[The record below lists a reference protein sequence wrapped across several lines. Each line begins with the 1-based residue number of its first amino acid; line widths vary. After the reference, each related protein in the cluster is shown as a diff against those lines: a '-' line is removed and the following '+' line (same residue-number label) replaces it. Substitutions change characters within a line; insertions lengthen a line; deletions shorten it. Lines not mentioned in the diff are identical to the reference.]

1 MFSKG
6 KFIVIEGLDG
16 SGKTTQTRILAA
28 KLREKGINV
37 VTHAEPTGGEY
48 GRKCREIL
56 SGAKKCTKSELAL
69 LFTADR
75 IDHNIN
81 EADGINMHIDK
92 GETVLC
98 DRYYYS
104 TLAYQG
110 VDVGMEWLK
119 ALNLGCEDIR
129 KPDLCIFLDLTPE
142 KSMERIYANRTAD
155 QIEIYETQDYLT
167 SIRKRFYNCLDSL
180 KENENIVV
188 INADGTVEEVA
199 EKIENAVNTIY

>member
-16 SGKTTQTRILAA
+16 SGKTTQTKILAA
-28 KLREKGINV
+28 KLREKGMRV
-37 VTHAEPTGGEY
+37 VTHAEPTSGEY

-75 IDHNIN
+75 IDHNVN
-81 EADGINMHIDK
+81 DADGINMHIDK

-119 ALNLGCEDIR
+119 TLNLGCEDIR

-167 SIRKRFYNCLDSL
+167 SIRKRFYNCLESL
-180 KENENIVV
+180 KESENIVV
-188 INADGTVEEVA
+188 INADGTIDEVA

>member
-1 MFSKG
+1 MFGKG

-16 SGKTTQTRILAA
+16 SGKTTQTKIIAE
-28 KLREKGINV
+28 KLSQKGIKV

-48 GRKCREIL
+48 GKKCREIL

-75 IDHNIN
+75 IDHNVN
-81 EADGINMHIDK
+81 ETDGINMHIDK

-119 ALNLGCEDIR
+119 TLNLGCEDIR

-180 KENENIVV
+180 KVSENIVV

-199 EKIENAVNTIY
+199 EKIENAVNSIY

>member
-1 MFSKG
+1 MFGKG

-16 SGKTTQTRILAA
+16 SGKTTQTKIIAA
-28 KLREKGINV
+28 KLQEKGIKV
-37 VTHAEPTGGEY
+37 VTHAEPTAGEY
-48 GRKCREIL
+48 GKKCREIL
-56 SGAKKCTKSELAL
+56 SGVKKCTKSELAL

-75 IDHNIN
+75 IDHNVN
-81 EADGINMHIDK
+81 ESDGINMHIDK

-119 ALNLGCEDIR
+119 TLNLECEDIR

-142 KSMERIYANRTAD
+142 KSMERIYANRTPD

-180 KENENIVV
+180 KESENIVV
-188 INADGTVEEVA
+188 INADGTIDEVA
-199 EKIENAVNTIY
+199 EKIEAAVNSLY

>member
-16 SGKTTQTRILAA
+16 SGKTTQTKILAA
-28 KLREKGINV
+28 KLREKGMSV
-37 VTHAEPTGGEY
+37 VTHAEPTNGEY
-48 GRKCREIL
+48 GKKCREIL

-75 IDHNIN
+75 IDHNVN
-81 EADGINMHIDK
+81 DADGINMHIDK

-119 ALNLGCEDIR
+119 TLNLGCEDIR

-167 SIRKRFYNCLDSL
+167 SIRKRFYNCLESL
-180 KENENIVV
+180 KESENIVV
-188 INADGTVEEVA
+188 INADGTIDEVA